1 MRVWEK
7 TPEHKKERKV
17 RPGGPVP
24 QGWPGGEGL
33 RPAVGLVALLVVGL
47 ATRPRGREAAPEQWG
62 RAQGCALFHPGRKRV
77 TNSEE
82 SKM

>member
-1 MRVWEK
+1 M
-7 TPEHKKERKV
+7 
-17 RPGGPVP
+17 
-24 QGWPGGEGL
+24 
-33 RPAVGLVALLVVGL
+33 GLVALLVVGL